1 MINYEDFDKECV
13 ELCKALNNMD
23 NVETT
28 ESCCGHLKDRFM
40 IFFKC
45 DNFSTLAK
53 ISRSVNRNYS
63 DGKWELL
70 VNDSDIKPCC
80 RFWLRSKEPFKT
92 EEEIVLSVNQLI
104 RNLIYWQQL
113 RFTDYFQIRNNEQNP
128 QAPSNL

>member
-1 MINYEDFDKECV
+1 MKEINYNEFDKECIN
-13 ELCKALNNMD
+13 LCKTLNEMD
-23 NVETT
+23 GLNTT

-70 VNDSDIKPCC
+70 VDDIDTDPCC
-80 RFWLRSKEPFKT
+80 FFWLRSKEPFEN
-92 EEEIVLSVNQLI
+92 EEEMNKSVDGLI
-104 RNLIYWQQL
+104 DNLIYWQKSE
-113 RFTDYFQIRNNEQNP
+113 FKNYFKNEQD
-128 QAPSNL
+128 